1 MTRYKGLSLADPSHA
16 ERLGVVMGILCT
28 LLGLEGSTK
37 LSYAEFE
44 KKFVNVVGKQMLA
57 GKLDDPFFG
66 SMFDT
71 LDANGD
77 GFINA
82 AEWRAHYDCHGLP
95 VKYAKASFDALDTNH
110 DGLLSRKEFLDYHFE
125 YLFSSEDKL
134 GSSILFGPLD

>member
-1 MTRYKGLSLADPSHA
+1 M
-16 ERLGVVMGILCT
+16 VMGILCT

-57 GKLDDPFFG
+57 GKLDDTFFG

-95 VKYAKASFDALDTNH
+95 VEYAKASFDALDTNH